1 MNYAS
6 TFNVIVCLGFESS
19 VMVKKKLKIL
29 SNIHSSFIFRDD
41 IQLQK

>member
-19 VMVKKKLKIL
+19 VMVKKKVK
-29 SNIHSSFIFRDD
+29 NTVKYSFQFYFRR
-41 IQLQK
+41 